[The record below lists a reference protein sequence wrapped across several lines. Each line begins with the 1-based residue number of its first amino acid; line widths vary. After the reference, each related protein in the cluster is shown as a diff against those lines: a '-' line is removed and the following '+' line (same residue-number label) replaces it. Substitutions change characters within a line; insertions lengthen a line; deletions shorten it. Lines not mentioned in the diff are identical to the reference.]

1 MRALC
6 LSGGGSKG
14 AFQVG
19 ALRRLMIDEGRDY
32 EVMTGVS
39 VGALNIAGLGMTP
52 YGSPVKAA
60 TWLEDFW
67 RTRVNTDAIHKRWFP
82 FGRLH
87 ALWEQSIYDSSPLHK
102 LVHGN
107 YFHDLIVQG
116 GRKLSVG
123 AVCMDTG
130 EHRYVDHTNRNFI
143 DWVLASSSYPVFFKP
158 VEIDGKLW
166 SDGGLKRVTP
176 IAQAIQMGADEIDVI
191 VTYNVDKMLSSWGD
205 GRKAAVPEQVLRALD
220 LMNGQI
226 MYDDLR
232 TVGLK
237 NELAQLESKYKHI
250 KVRLIQPSTGLG
262 NGLSFEREEIHNMIE
277 QGYRDSETPQIVY

>member
-32 EVMTGVS
+32 ELMTGVS
-39 VGALNIAGLGMTP
+39 VGALNIAGLAMTP
-52 YGSPVKAA
+52 LGDPVKAA

-67 RTRVNTDAIHKRWFP
+67 RTRVSPDRIYKRWFP

-87 ALWEQSIYDSSPLHK
+87 ALWEQSIYNSKPLHE
-102 LVHGN
+102 LVHA
-107 YFHDLIVQG
+107 YYMHDLIVQG
-116 GRKLSVG
+116 GRRLSVG

-130 EHRYVDHTNRNFI
+130 EHRYVEHTDPNFI

-158 VEIDGKLW
+158 VEIEGKLW

-176 IAQAIQMGADEIDVI
+176 IAEAIKMGADEIDVI
-191 VTYNVDKMLSSWGD
+191 VTYNVDNTLSSWGN

-232 TVGLK
+232 TAGLK
-237 NELAQLESKYKHI
+237 NELSQVEDKYRNVKF
-250 KVRLIQPSTGLG
+250 RLIQPSVGLG
-262 NGLSFEREEIHNMIE
+262 DGLSFEREEIASMIE
-277 QGYRDSETPQIVY
+277 QGYHDSENPIVIY

>member
-32 EVMTGVS
+32 KVMTGVS

-52 YGSPVKAA
+52 YGAPEKAA
-60 TWLEDFW
+60 GWLEEFW
-67 RTRVNTDAIHKRWFP
+67 RTRVSTDAIHKRWFP

-87 ALWEQSIYDSSPLHK
+87 ALWEQSIYNSSPLHK
-102 LVHGN
+102 LVRSH
-107 YFHDLIVQG
+107 YFHDLILQG
-116 GRKLSVG
+116 DRKLSVG

-130 EHRYVDHTNRNFI
+130 EHRYVEHTNQNFI

-158 VEIDGKLW
+158 VEIEGKLW

-176 IAQAIQMGADEIDVI
+176 IAQAITMGADEIDVI
-191 VTYNVDKMLSSWGD
+191 ITYNVDKLLSSWGD

-237 NELAQLESKYKHI
+237 NELAQLESKYKHV
-250 KVRLIQPSTGLG
+250 KVRLIQPSTDLG
-262 NGLSFEREEIHNMIE
+262 NGLSFEREEIHSMIE
-277 QGYRDSETPQIVY
+277 QGYRESETPLIVY